1 MFAYSAFDVFGA
13 YVRMSLMQSGNAV
26 AWWLIPLRSGVRAPL
41 GSNLVQSLSKA
52 HLLPQSTGNTQEAV
66 APSQHD

>member
-26 AWWLIPLRSGVRAPL
+26 AWWLIPLTPDPEVGGFEPHSGQTLFSP
-41 GSNLVQSLSKA
+41 
-52 HLLPQSTGNTQEAV
+52 
-66 APSQHD
+66 